1 LSGARIDNGEGDTGL
16 MRLPRSLA
24 LRADELNY
32 TLQILLAALVGVLAA
47 LGNLGFRALIEFFS
61 WIFLRLEWYALGIER
76 GGFHLGLVPVVLL
89 SGGAGMILLDRL
101 FPGDVLGYGFPNFLE
116 MVNLGSA
123 RIKRTW
129 IVLKAMGAALSLGC
143 GASVGREGP
152 IAQIGGA
159 IGSAV
164 AQARRMPADRAK
176 VLVAAGAGAAIAT
189 TFNAPVGGVLFA
201 QEIVLLGET
210 ELNNLT
216 LLLVA
221 TVSAVVFS
229 RALTGDSAVFKPP
242 AFVMRSY
249 WELVSYAVMGVLL
262 GALSA
267 GYIHFFHATG
277 AALRKLKMPQWGRLA
292 LGLLVVG
299 IIAIPL
305 PQNLSDGYPVINRAM
320 EGHFE
325 MGTTLALAAAKFF
338 TSSVSLGCGAP
349 GGVFG
354 PTFFIGAMSGATFQ
368 RAIASIVPKVTGP
381 RGSYALVGLGT
392 FLCGVTHA
400 PLTALFL
407 LLDMTQN
414 YAIALP
420 AMIAVV
426 SALVVAR
433 SLERES
439 IDTYP
444 LARAGKMLDI
454 GRERMVLTQ
463 VPVESVMSHE
473 FAVVRSNAPLT
484 EVLQAAGDTAQ
495 MTLPVVDDAGGLA
508 GLIVTHDLVATLSSQ
523 ADVIG
528 LVNAYDICR
537 RNCPVVTT
545 DSNLDEAAQL
555 MESEDLEELPV
566 VETVQGQRG
575 RRLAGIIARKEI
587 NQVLNRMAVSL
598 TTLAQT
604 GTSIFWATGYRLM
617 RITVPPFAAG
627 KTMVELAP
635 RARFGVSV
643 LAVQK
648 GGEGDDG
655 FVPISPDR
663 KLDSGDIIMAAGRP
677 GDLRRFEQALEGS

>member
-1 LSGARIDNGEGDTGL
+1 MRI
-16 MRLPRSLA
+16 PRSLS

-47 LGNLGFRALIEFFS
+47 LGNLGFRALIEFFT
-61 WIFLRLEWYALGIER
+61 WIFLGLESHALGIER
-76 GGFHLGLVPVVLL
+76 GGLHLGLVPVVLL
-89 SGGAGMILLDRL
+89 SGGVGMIALNWL

-123 RIKRTW
+123 RIKRRW

-210 ELNNLT
+210 ELSNLT

-229 RALTGDSAVFKPP
+229 RALTGDSAVFQPP
-242 AFVMRSY
+242 TFMLRSY
-249 WELVSYAVMGVLL
+249 WELLSYAVMGVVL

-267 GYIHFFHATG
+267 AYIHFFHATG
-277 AALRKLKMPQWGRLA
+277 AAFRRLKVPQWARLA

-299 IIAIPL
+299 LIAIPL
-305 PQNLSDGYPVINRAM
+305 PQNLSDGYPTINRAM
-320 EGHFE
+320 EGHFGI
-325 MGTTLALAAAKFF
+325 GTTFALAAAKFF
-338 TSSVSLGCGAP
+338 ASSVSLGCGAP

-354 PTFFIGAMSGATFQ
+354 PTFFIGTMTGATFQ
-368 RAIASIVPKVTGP
+368 RVIASILPKLAGP

-407 LLDMTQN
+407 LLDMTEN
-414 YAIALP
+414 YQIALP
-420 AMIAVV
+420 AMIAIV

-444 LARAGKMLDI
+444 LARAGKILDI
-454 GRERMVLTQ
+454 GRERLVLTQ

-473 FAVVRSNAPLT
+473 PTVVRSNAPLT

-495 MTLPVVDDAGGLA
+495 TTLPVVDDAGGLV
-508 GLIVTHDLVATLSSQ
+508 GLIVTHDLVATLSNQ

-537 RNCPVVTT
+537 RNCPVVMT

-566 VETVQGQRG
+566 VETVPSKHGH
-575 RRLAGIIARKEI
+575 RLAGIIARKEI
-587 NQVLNRMAVSL
+587 SQVLNRMAVSL
-598 TTLAQT
+598 TTLANT

-617 RITVPPFAAG
+617 RITVPPSAAG

-648 GGEGDDG
+648 AGEGDDG

-663 KLDSGDIIMAAGRP
+663 KLDPGDTIMAAGRP
-677 GDLRRFEQALEGS
+677 ADLRRFVQELEGL

>member
-1 LSGARIDNGEGDTGL
+1 MRILRPLS
-16 MRLPRSLA
+16 
-24 LRADELNY
+24 LRTDEFNY
-32 TLQILLAALVGVLAA
+32 TLQILLAAVVGVLAA
-47 LGNLGFRALIEFFS
+47 LGNLGFRALIEFFT
-61 WIFLRLEWYALGIER
+61 WVFLGMEWDALGIAH
-76 GGFHLGLVPVVLL
+76 GGLRLGLVPVVLL
-89 SGGAGMILLDRL
+89 SGGVGMILLNWL

-123 RIKRTW
+123 RIKRRW
-129 IVLKAMGAALSLGC
+129 IVLKAVGAALSLGC

-164 AQARRMPADRAK
+164 AQLRRLPADRAK
-176 VLVAAGAGAAIAT
+176 VLIAAGAGAGIAT

-210 ELNNLT
+210 ELSNLT
-216 LLLVA
+216 LLLVS

-229 RALTGDSAVFKPP
+229 RAITGDAAVFQTPV
-242 AFVMRSY
+242 FVMRSY
-249 WELVSYAVMGVLL
+249 WELLSYTLMGALL

-267 GYIHFFHATG
+267 GYIHFFHAT
-277 AALRKLKMPQWGRLA
+277 AAAFRRMKGPQWARLA

-299 IIAIPL
+299 LVAIPL
-305 PQNLSDGYPVINRAM
+305 PQNLSDGYPMINRAM
-320 EGHFE
+320 EGRFAI
-325 MGTTLALAAAKFF
+325 GITFALTAAKFF

-354 PTFFIGAMSGATFQ
+354 PTFFIGTMAGATFQ
-368 RAIASIVPKVTGP
+368 RAMASIVPKLTGP
-381 RGSYALVGLGT
+381 RGSYALVGLST

-414 YAIALP
+414 YQVALP

-426 SALVVAR
+426 TALVVSR
-433 SLERES
+433 SLEHES
-439 IDTYP
+439 IDTYR
-444 LARAGKMLDI
+444 LAREGKTLEI
-454 GRERMVLTQ
+454 GRERLVLTQ
-463 VPVESVMSHE
+463 IPVESVMTHDP
-473 FAVVRSNAPLT
+473 AVVQSKAPLA
-484 EVLQAAGDTAQ
+484 EVLRAAGDTAQ
-495 MTLPVVDDAGGLA
+495 ATLPVVDDAGGLA
-508 GLIVTHDLVATLSSQ
+508 GLIVTRDLVAMLSSQ
-523 ADVIG
+523 ADVVG

-537 RNCPVVTT
+537 RNCPVVSG

-566 VETVQGQRG
+566 VDSTAGQRG
-575 RRLAGIIARKEI
+575 RHLAGLIARKEI
-587 NQVLNRMAVSL
+587 GQVLNRMAVSL
-598 TTLAQT
+598 STLANT

-617 RITVPPFAAG
+617 RIIVPPTAQG

-635 RARFGVSV
+635 RTRFGVSV

-648 GGEGDDG
+648 AGASEDG
-655 FVPISPDR
+655 FVPITPER
-663 KLDSGDIIMAAGRP
+663 KLNPGDTIMAAGRP
-677 GDLRRFEQALEGS
+677 SDLRRFVRELEQL

>member
-1 LSGARIDNGEGDTGL
+1 MRTIRPLS
-16 MRLPRSLA
+16 
-24 LRADELNY
+24 LRTDEFNY
-32 TLQILLAALVGVLAA
+32 TLQILLAAAVGVLAA
-47 LGNLGFRALIEFFS
+47 LGNLGFRALIQFFT
-61 WIFLRLEWYALGIER
+61 WVFLGLEWTALGIDR
-76 GGFHLGLVPVVLL
+76 GGWRLGLVPIVLL

-123 RIKRTW
+123 RIKRRW
-129 IVLKAMGAALSLGC
+129 IVLKALGAALSLGC

-164 AQARRMPADRAK
+164 AQLRRLPADRTK
-176 VLVAAGAGAAIAT
+176 VLFAAGAAAVIAT

-210 ELNNLT
+210 ELDHLT
-216 LLLVA
+216 LLLVS

-229 RALTGDSAVFKPP
+229 RAITGNSAVFYPP

-249 WELVSYAVMGVLL
+249 WELLSYGLMGLLMGVL
-262 GALSA
+262 SA
-267 GYIHFFHATG
+267 NYIHFFHAT
-277 AALRKLKMPQWGRLA
+277 AAAFRAMKVPQWARLA
-292 LGLLVVG
+292 LGLFIVGLV
-299 IIAIPL
+299 AIVL
-305 PQNLSDGYPVINRAM
+305 PQNLSDGYPTINLAM
-320 EGHFE
+320 EGHFDLG
-325 MGTTLALAAAKFF
+325 MTLALTAAKFF

-354 PTFFIGAMSGATFQ
+354 PTFFIGTMAGATFQ
-368 RAIASIVPKVTGP
+368 RTMAWMTPRLTGP

-407 LLDMTQN
+407 LLDMTQD
-414 YAIALP
+414 YQIALP

-426 SALVVAR
+426 MALVVSR

-439 IDTYP
+439 IDTYR
-444 LARAGKMLDI
+444 LAREGKTLDI
-454 GRERMVLTQ
+454 GRQRLVLTQ
-463 VPVESVMSHE
+463 IPVESSMTHE
-473 FAVVRSNAPLT
+473 PAVVRSNAMLS
-484 EVLQAAGDTAQ
+484 EVLQAAGNTAQ
-495 MTLPVVDDAGGLA
+495 TTLPVVDDAGGLV
-508 GLIVTHDLVATLSSQ
+508 GIIVTRDLVAMLSSQ
-523 ADVIG
+523 ADVAG

-537 RNCPVVTT
+537 RNCPVVSA

-566 VETVQGQRG
+566 VEHAAGQSG
-575 RRLAGIIARKEI
+575 HRLAGIVARKDI
-587 NQVLNRMAVSL
+587 TQVLNRMAVSMS
-598 TTLAQT
+598 TLANT

-617 RITVPPFAAG
+617 RITVPETAQG

-648 GGEGDDG
+648 AGESDDG
-655 FVPISPDR
+655 FVPITPDR
-663 KLDSGDIIMAAGRP
+663 KLDPGDTIMAAGRP
-677 GDLRRFEQALEGS
+677 SDLRRFVRELEGS

>member
-1 LSGARIDNGEGDTGL
+1 MRVSRPLS
-16 MRLPRSLA
+16 
-24 LRADELNY
+24 LRTDEFNY
-32 TLQILLAALVGVLAA
+32 TLQILLAAMVGVLAA
-47 LGNLGFRALIEFFS
+47 LGNLGFRALIDFFT
-61 WIFLRLEWYALGIER
+61 WVFLGLEWGALEIAH
-76 GGFHLGLVPVVLL
+76 GGLRLGLVPVVLL
-89 SGGAGMILLDRL
+89 SGGVGMILLDRL

-123 RIKRTW
+123 RIKRRW
-129 IVLKAMGAALSLGC
+129 ILLKALGAALSLGC

-164 AQARRMPADRAK
+164 AQLRRLPADRAK
-176 VLVAAGAGAAIAT
+176 VLIAAGAGAGIAT

-210 ELNNLT
+210 ELSNLT
-216 LLLVA
+216 LLLVS

-229 RALTGDSAVFKPP
+229 RAVTGDFAVFQSPV
-242 AFVMRSY
+242 FVMRSY
-249 WELVSYAVMGVLL
+249 WELLSYALMGVLMGAL
-262 GALSA
+262 GAA
-267 GYIHFFHATG
+267 YIHFFHAT
-277 AALRKLKMPQWGRLA
+277 AAAFRRMKVPQWARLA

-299 IIAIPL
+299 LVAIPL
-305 PQNLSDGYPVINRAM
+305 PQNLSDGYPMINDAM
-320 EGHFE
+320 QGKF
-325 MGTTLALAAAKFF
+325 GIRVTLALTAAKFF

-354 PTFFIGAMSGATFQ
+354 PTFFIGTMAGATFQ
-368 RAIASIVPKVTGP
+368 RSMASMLPKLIGP
-381 RGSYALVGLGT
+381 RGSYALVGLST

-407 LLDMTQN
+407 LLDMTQD
-414 YAIALP
+414 YQIALP

-426 SALVVAR
+426 TALVVAR
-433 SLERES
+433 SLEHES
-439 IDTYP
+439 IDTYR
-444 LARAGKMLDI
+444 LAREGKTLEI

-463 VPVESVMSHE
+463 IPVESVMTHDP
-473 FAVVRSNAPLT
+473 AVVHSNAPLV
-484 EVLQAAGDTAQ
+484 EVLRAAGDTAQ
-495 MTLPVVDDAGGLA
+495 TTLPVVDDAGGLV
-508 GLIVTHDLVATLSSQ
+508 GLIVTRDLVAMLGSQ
-523 ADVIG
+523 EDVAG

-537 RNCPVVTT
+537 RNCPVVSG

-566 VETVQGQRG
+566 VESVVGQRG
-575 RRLAGIIARKEI
+575 RHLAGIIARKEI
-587 NQVLNRMAVSL
+587 GQVLNRMAVSL
-598 TTLAQT
+598 STLANT

-617 RITVPPFAAG
+617 RITVPETAEG

-635 RARFGVSV
+635 RTRYGVSV

-648 GGEGDDG
+648 AGDSGDG

-663 KLDSGDIIMAAGRP
+663 KLGPGDTIMAAGRP
-677 GDLRRFEQALEGS
+677 SDLRRFIRALEGL

>member
-1 LSGARIDNGEGDTGL
+1 MRII
-16 MRLPRSLA
+16 RPLA
-24 LRADELNY
+24 LRTDEFNY
-32 TLQILLAALVGVLAA
+32 TLQILLAASVGVLAA
-47 LGNLGFRALIEFFS
+47 LGNLGFRALIQFVT
-61 WIFLRLEWYALGIER
+61 WVFLGLEWGALGIAH
-76 GGFHLGLVPVVLL
+76 GGWRLGLVPIVLL

-123 RIKRTW
+123 RIKRRW
-129 IVLKAMGAALSLGC
+129 IVLKALGAALSLGC

-164 AQARRMPADRAK
+164 AQLRRLPADRTK
-176 VLVAAGAGAAIAT
+176 VLIAAGAGAGIAT

-210 ELNNLT
+210 QLDNLT
-216 LLLVA
+216 LLLVSS
-221 TVSAVVFS
+221 VSAVVFS
-229 RALTGDSAVFKPP
+229 RAITGSAAVFHPP
-242 AFVMRSY
+242 AFVLLSY
-249 WELVSYAVMGVLL
+249 WELLSYALMGLLMGVL
-262 GALSA
+262 SA
-267 GYIHFFHATG
+267 SYIHFFHAI
-277 AALRKLKMPQWGRLA
+277 AAAFRRMKVPQWARLE

-299 IIAIPL
+299 LVAIAL
-305 PQNLSDGYPVINRAM
+305 PQNLSDGYPTINLAM
-320 EGHFE
+320 EGHFALG
-325 MGTTLALAAAKFF
+325 MTLALTAAKFF

-354 PTFFIGAMSGATFQ
+354 PTFFIGTMAGATFQ
-368 RAIASIVPKVTGP
+368 RTMAWMTPRLTGP

-407 LLDMTQN
+407 LLDMTQD
-414 YAIALP
+414 YQIALP

-426 SALVVAR
+426 VALVVSR

-439 IDTYP
+439 IDTYR
-444 LARAGKMLDI
+444 LAREGKTLEI
-454 GRERMVLTQ
+454 GRERLVLTQ
-463 VPVESVMSHE
+463 IPVESAMTHQP
-473 FAVVRSNAPLT
+473 AVVRSNATLS
-484 EVLQAAGDTAQ
+484 EVLEAAGNTAQ
-495 MTLPVVDDAGGLA
+495 TTLPVVDEASGLV
-508 GLIVTHDLVATLSSQ
+508 GIIVTHDLVAMLGSQ
-523 ADVIG
+523 ADVAG

-537 RNCPVVTT
+537 RNCPVVSS
-545 DSNLDEAAQL
+545 DSNLDEATQL

-566 VETVQGQRG
+566 VEHAAGQSG
-575 RRLAGIIARKEI
+575 HRLAGIVARKDI
-587 NQVLNRMAVSL
+587 AQVLNRMAVSL
-598 TTLAQT
+598 STLANT

-617 RITVPPFAAG
+617 RITVPETAQG

-648 GGEGDDG
+648 AGETEDG
-655 FVPISPDR
+655 FVPITPDR
-663 KLDSGDIIMAAGRP
+663 KLDPGDTIMAAGRP
-677 GDLRRFEQALEGS
+677 SDLRRFVRELEATPSPP